1 MKGMRSSV
9 GTPQAAR
16 DNRSSPRRSSRRCTA
31 KTPLT
36 TDSLSRDFA
45 VETVF
50 RESLIDTI
58 QQLTRGLVKSSQFR
72 EYADRRKGKSG
83 ER

>member
-1 MKGMRSSV
+1 M
-9 GTPQAAR
+9 
-16 DNRSSPRRSSRRCTA
+16 
-31 KTPLT
+31 

-83 ER
+83 EP